1 MKKVYFIVFVI
12 LVLLAGYSLTK
23 IFIWNKE
30 NRETVTIVNELK
42 EVVDVEVFEDKEVKK
57 IDFNKLLK
65 RNKDTVGWI
74 SVLGTKIDYP
84 FVKSS
89 NNKYYLT
96 HSFDKKYTD
105 AGWVFMDYRN
115 SIDLNNKNTIIYGH
129 ARKDKSMFGTL
140 KYTLKSSWYKKSDN
154 HYIKV
159 YLPNEELTYRVFS
172 TYHVKTEDYYI
183 KTDFSSDK
191 EFSNFINKLKK
202 RSIYNY
208 NVDLNDTD
216 SILTLSSCYN
226 EKEKVVLHA
235 KLVERISE

>member
-89 NNKYYLT
+89 DNKYYLT

-115 SIDLNNKNTIIYGH
+115 SIDLNNKNTIVYGH

-140 KYTLKSSWYKKSDN
+140 KYTLKSNWYKKSDN

-159 YLPNEELTYRVFS
+159 YLPNEDLTYRVFS

-183 KTDFSSDK
+183 NTDFSSDK

-202 RSIYNY
+202 RSVYNY